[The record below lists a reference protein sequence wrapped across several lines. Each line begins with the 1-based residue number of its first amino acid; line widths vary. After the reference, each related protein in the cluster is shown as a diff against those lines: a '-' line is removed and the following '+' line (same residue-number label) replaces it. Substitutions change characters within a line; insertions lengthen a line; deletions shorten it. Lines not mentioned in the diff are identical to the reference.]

1 MKRKEDRRID
11 NIIAAIAIFLFIYF
25 VMFTCATAQGQNVVR
40 KGNIFIEQPTDT
52 ASRPKAKKTDYVY
65 VEKDGQAYPVWVSSK
80 GKYFIIKVSKRTGKE
95 YRKYLPELT
104 KMLTKNEKNY

>member
-1 MKRKEDRRID
+1 MKKYDWRIK
-11 NIIAAIAIFLFIYF
+11 NIIMVIVIFIAIYL
-25 VMFTCATAQGQNVVR
+25 MFFCCATAQGQNVVR
-40 KGNIFIEQPTDT
+40 KGNTFIEQPTDT

-65 VEKDGQAYPVWVSSK
+65 VEKDGQVYPVWVSSK

-104 KMLTKNEKNY
+104 KMLTEK